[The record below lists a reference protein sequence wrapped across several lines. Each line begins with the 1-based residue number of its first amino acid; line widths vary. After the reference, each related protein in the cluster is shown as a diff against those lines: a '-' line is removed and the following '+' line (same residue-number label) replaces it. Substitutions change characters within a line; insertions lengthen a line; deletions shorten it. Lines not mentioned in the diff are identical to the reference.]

1 MEFVM
6 RHAVL
11 LVAILIL
18 TVAAAF
24 GDLEGLF
31 DPGPEHP
38 AIGYRTRP
46 PTDPISELNRMIQEG
61 KVQLKFDGE
70 QGYLRS
76 ILEALDIPIES
87 QIVVFSKTS
96 LQMIRINPRNPRT
109 LFFNDSVAVG
119 WVRGGGIVELAVED
133 PQQGVIF
140 YTVDQ
145 KPSDKPIF
153 VRHND
158 CLNCHESYSSLGVPG
173 MLVRSVFPA
182 PDGTPMRQFDDYITD
197 HRSPFEQR
205 WGGWY
210 VTGKLGSV
218 RHMGNA
224 LVTDPEKPGAI
235 VTDQTL
241 NLESLT
247 EKFDTDAYL
256 SPYSDIVSQMVF
268 DHQMHMINLFT
279 RVGWEVR
286 FAQYQ
291 EGVDKKKPVKFLRDR
306 HNATVRL
313 LEETAHEL
321 VDYLL
326 FVDEAP
332 LADKIR
338 GTSGFAEK
346 FSARGPR
353 DTKGRSLRQF
363 DLERRLMRYPCSYMI
378 YSEAFDGLPVEARDA
393 TYKRM
398 WQILSGEERDDKYAL
413 FSLADREAIVEILRD
428 TKKGL
433 PKYFEGPI
441 TR

>member
-1 MEFVM
+1 M

-11 LVAILIL
+11 LVAILIV

-31 DPGPEHP
+31 DPGPGHP
-38 AIGYRTRP
+38 AIGYATRP
-46 PTDPISELNRMIQEG
+46 AKDPVSKLNRKIQEG
-61 KVQLKFDGE
+61 KAQLRFDGE
-70 QGYLRS
+70 LGYLRS
-76 ILEALDIPIES
+76 VLEALDVPIES
-87 QIVVFSKTS
+87 QLVVFSKTS
-96 LQMIRINPRNPRT
+96 LEMNRINPHNPRT

-119 WVRGGGIVELAVED
+119 WVRGGGIVELAAED

-140 YTVDQ
+140 YTLDQ
-145 KPSDKPIF
+145 KQADKPIF
-153 VRHND
+153 VRRDD

-182 PDGTPMRQFDDYITD
+182 PDGTPMREFDDYIID
-197 HRSPFEQR
+197 HRSPFGQR

-210 VTGKLGSV
+210 VTGNLGSI

-224 LVTDPEKPGAI
+224 MVTDPQKPEAM

-241 NLESLT
+241 NLESLRG
-247 EKFDTDAYL
+247 KFDTDAYL
-256 SPYSDIVSQMVF
+256 SPYSDVVALMVF
-268 DHQMHMINLFT
+268 EHQMHMVNLFT
-279 RVGWEVR
+279 RVGWEIR

-291 EGVDKKKPVKFLRDR
+291 ERIDRKKPDKGLGDR
-306 HNATVRL
+306 QNATVRL
-313 LEETAHEL
+313 LDETAHEL

-332 LADKIR
+332 FADKIQ

-393 TYKRM
+393 IYKRM
-398 WQILSGEERDDKYAL
+398 WQILSGEEKDSKYAL
-413 FSLADREAIVEILRD
+413 FSRDDREAIVEILRE

-433 PKYFEGPI
+433 PKYFEETI